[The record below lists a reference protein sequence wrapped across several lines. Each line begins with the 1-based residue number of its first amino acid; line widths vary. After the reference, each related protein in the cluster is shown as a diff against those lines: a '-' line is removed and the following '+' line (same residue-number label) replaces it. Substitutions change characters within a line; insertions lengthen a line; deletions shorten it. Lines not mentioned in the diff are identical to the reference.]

1 MKGFRINNNDV
12 SFKKFHLQHFPW
24 SFYTVHS
31 IGLLKTTELFTKFS
45 WNSQVVWWDFFCG
58 EGGGGCNGKDSY
70 LILLILYLGIKREKE
85 IILVGFEVVAYFRN
99 LQNYKN
105 QQVVIS
111 VKIEK
116 ILVCNSK
123 ITIISYQPWLNFN
136 GRRLACEILLSVG

>member
-1 MKGFRINNNDV
+1 MGF
-12 SFKKFHLQHFPW
+12 FLW
-24 SFYTVHS
+24 
-31 IGLLKTTELFTKFS
+31 G
-45 WNSQVVWWDFFCG
+45 
-58 EGGGGCNGKDSY
+58 GGGGCNGKDSY

-85 IILVGFEVVAYFRN
+85 IILVGLTEVVAYFRN